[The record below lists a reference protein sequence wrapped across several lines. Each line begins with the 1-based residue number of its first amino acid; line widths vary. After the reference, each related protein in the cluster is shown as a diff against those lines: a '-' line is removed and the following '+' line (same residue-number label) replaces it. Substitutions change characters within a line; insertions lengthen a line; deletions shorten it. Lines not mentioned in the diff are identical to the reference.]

1 MRQATRAVVGA
12 ELAVEANGLG
22 LDELRDSHL
31 YVQQDFVAW
40 RQTPRCPGYLA
51 RLADHEERWGG

>member
-1 MRQATRAVVGA
+1 VVVGA
-12 ELAVEANGLG
+12 ELAVEANGPG
-22 LDELRDSHL
+22 LDELRDRPL

-40 RQTPRCPGYLA
+40 RQTERCAGYLT